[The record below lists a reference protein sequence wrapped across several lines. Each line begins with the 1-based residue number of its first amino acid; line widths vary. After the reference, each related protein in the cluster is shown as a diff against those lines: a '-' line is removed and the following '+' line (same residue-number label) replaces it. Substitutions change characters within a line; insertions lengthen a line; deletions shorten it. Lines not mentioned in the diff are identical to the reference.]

1 MAFDPMPDHL
11 SDVIHPGMMH
21 NRWDRPVKNGHWYW
35 AGPDS
40 ISKVGWGDV
49 SFADLDAV
57 SVALRDH
64 EVFVVLPERAVH
76 PVAPPEPVTASF
88 LAEHAVYAV
97 TPGRVLY
104 VDHHRQANRQGAMW
118 IRPGYRLANTGR
130 TIRRRARRVLTT
142 RPEQLLASLQH
153 RDGAETTH
161 SPGPQQTG

>member
-11 SDVIHPGMMH
+11 TGVLHPGMMH

-40 ISKVGWGDV
+40 IRNVGWGDV

-57 SVALRDH
+57 SETLRDGD
-64 EVFVVLPERAVH
+64 VFVVLPERAVH
-76 PVAPPEPVTASF
+76 LVAPPEPATASS
-88 LAEHAVYAV
+88 LVEHAVYAV

-104 VDHHRQANRQGAMW
+104 VDHHHRANRQGAVW

-142 RPEQLLASLQH
+142 RPEELLESLEH
-153 RDGAETTH
+153 RGA
-161 SPGPQQTG
+161 PGTPPTPGTP